1 MNEPAEIPHRR
12 SVDWIS
18 ALMALVTVAALL
30 GAAWLRS
37 VPTTNPITVGDRAP
51 LLQLIDLDSAE
62 PLVMAGLK
70 GKVVWIVFWSAE
82 EPGAASTLAAIVRAS
97 SRIKTHRLFS
107 LVTAAVESGGADRV
121 RAAVAESGV
130 ELPVYLAS
138 PESRRRFGAEKTG
151 PPLHVLI
158 DALGQVVAIARGAGQ
173 ATLDRLADQ
182 AKRQL
187 DELDPLGNTRF
198 ARRLDSLRGWP
209 RLDEFTDADR
219 HELIEQRVRTERR
232 AELEANLW
240 VPAAQLGASGRQ
252 VSLEVDSG

>member
-18 ALMALVTVAALL
+18 ALMAVVTVAALL

-37 VPTTNPITVGDRAP
+37 VPTTKGRAIAVGDHAP
-51 LLQLIDLDSAE
+51 LLQLVDLDSSE

-82 EPGAASTLAAIVRAS
+82 APGAPSTLAAIARAS

-107 LVTAAVESGGADRV
+107 LVTAAVESGEADRV
-121 RAAVAESGV
+121 RAAVVESGV

-158 DALGQVVAIARGAGQ
+158 DAEGQVVAIARGAGQ

-187 DELDPLGNTRF
+187 DELDPQGNTRF
-198 ARRLDSLRGWP
+198 ASRPNR
-209 RLDEFTDADR
+209 
-219 HELIEQRVRTERR
+219 
-232 AELEANLW
+232 
-240 VPAAQLGASGRQ
+240 QL
-252 VSLEVDSG
+252 